1 MLYPNTTVVLTAT
14 TIQTATKMVK
24 NKMEGELCGNFSPK
38 LKYLKDNKY
47 IVFSYGD
54 KIEVNFTFNGSKILV
69 LPENENSAGERATFL
84 IFEEIRLSKANI
96 INRIFMPMRYTRPAS
111 YRLKDEYKKD
121 KRLIEK
127 AKVIYLT
134 STSYTFEWWFEKW
147 KMCVVGFFNKMSK
160 IKYGIF
166 CGDIKSSI
174 WHGFTTEEEFQAELD
189 DPTMSTEQIAME
201 YYNEPQGGVEGSF
214 YDMQK
219 MKENSIITN
228 AFIPPSYEDFIRKYD
243 SDVTKIFR
251 EKGKNEKRAIV
262 VDFATSDTIKSSQ
275 ENDNTVIICMS
286 GSPNK
291 NRTHIIRNNDRVE
304 TFSGGQREEC
314 LLRIR
319 ELFYFYQADVFIYD
333 NQQTGFDRFQELSKP
348 FYHEQLGVHMNGFG
362 IYSDRNMIKNF
373 CDEAKADNLATKV
386 IDANSIPIAIPVVG
400 TSERNQ
406 NFHISMQKAIDLK
419 IMLFLEDATQARVRY
434 ESNENWLL
442 KSVDERTNIMLGYVQ
457 TNGLLVEASE
467 LQKEIKNGYLHLFE
481 IAHHPKDRIVTA
493 TYGNYY
499 FSMLEVEMLKNDQ
512 KSEDIDLS
520 EWEWL
525 KG

>member
-1 MLYPNTTVVLTAT
+1 M
-14 TIQTATKMVK
+14 
-24 NKMEGELCGNFSPK
+24 
-38 LKYLKDNKY
+38 
-47 IVFSYGD
+47 
-54 KIEVNFTFNGSKILV
+54 
-69 LPENENSAGERATFL
+69 
-84 IFEEIRLSKANI
+84 
-96 INRIFMPMRYTRPAS
+96 
-111 YRLKDEYKKD
+111 
-121 KRLIEK
+121 
-127 AKVIYLT
+127 
-134 STSYTFEWWFEKW
+134 
-147 KMCVVGFFNKMSK
+147 
-160 IKYGIF
+160 
-166 CGDIKSSI
+166 
-174 WHGFTTEEEFQAELD
+174 
-189 DPTMSTEQIAME
+189 
-201 YYNEPQGGVEGSF
+201 
-214 YDMQK
+214 
-219 MKENSIITN
+219 
-228 AFIPPSYEDFIRKYD
+228 
-243 SDVTKIFR
+243 
-251 EKGKNEKRAIV
+251 
-262 VDFATSDTIKSSQ
+262 
-275 ENDNTVIICMS
+275 
-286 GSPNK
+286 
-291 NRTHIIRNNDRVE
+291 
-304 TFSGGQREEC
+304 
-314 LLRIR
+314 LRIR

-348 FYHEQLGVHMNGFG
+348 FYHEQLGIHMNGFG

-373 CDEAKADNLATKV
+373 CDEAKADNLTTKV

-481 IAHHPKDRIVTA
+481 IAHHPKDRIITA

-512 KSEDIDLS
+512 QSEEIDLS